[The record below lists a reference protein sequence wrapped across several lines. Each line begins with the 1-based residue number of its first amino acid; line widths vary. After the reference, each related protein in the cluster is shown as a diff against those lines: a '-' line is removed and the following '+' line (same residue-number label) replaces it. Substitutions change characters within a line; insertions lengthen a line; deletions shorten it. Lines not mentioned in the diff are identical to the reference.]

1 MWMTLNFLFSALTSP
16 LDSKFLYT
24 TTYTDIWLAYQK
36 FYVWKDFPGDAV
48 AKTPHSQFRGPRFD
62 PWSGN

>member
-1 MWMTLNFLFSALTSP
+1 MILLKETWNI
-16 LDSKFLYT
+16 K
-24 TTYTDIWLAYQK
+24 K
-36 FYVWKDFPGDAV
+36 KEPGKRDLPGGLV